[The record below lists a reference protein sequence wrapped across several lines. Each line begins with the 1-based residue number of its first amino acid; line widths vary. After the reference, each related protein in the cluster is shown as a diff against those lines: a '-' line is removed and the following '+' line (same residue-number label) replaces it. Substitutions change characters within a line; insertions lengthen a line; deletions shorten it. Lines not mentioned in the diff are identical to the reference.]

1 MRYGVSVREY
11 FENGK
16 RFIRV
21 NGSVCEIHD
30 DIDRGALLFNLL
42 CCSSFLLKKYE
53 D

>member
-11 FENGK
+11 SENGK

-21 NGSVCEIHD
+21 NESVCEVHD

-42 CCSSFLLKKYE
+42 CCTSFFAE
-53 D
+53 EV

>member
-1 MRYGVSVREY
+1 MRYGVSVKEC

-16 RFIRV
+16 RFIRI
-21 NGSVCEIHD
+21 GESVCEIHN

>member
-1 MRYGVSVREY
+1 MRYGVSVKEY
-11 FENGK
+11 SENGK

-21 NGSVCEIHD
+21 NESVCEIHN

-42 CCSSFLLKKYE
+42 YCSSFLLKKYE

>member
-1 MRYGVSVREY
+1 MRYCVSIKEY

-16 RFIRV
+16 RFIRADEF
-21 NGSVCEIHD
+21 VCEIHN

-42 CCSSFLLKKYE
+42 CCSSFLLKKHE